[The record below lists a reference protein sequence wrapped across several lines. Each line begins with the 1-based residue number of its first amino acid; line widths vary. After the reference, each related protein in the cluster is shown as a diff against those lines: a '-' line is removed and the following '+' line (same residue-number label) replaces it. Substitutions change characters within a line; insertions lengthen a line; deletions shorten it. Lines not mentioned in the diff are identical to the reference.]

1 MAWVKIPKENHP
13 LFLAALPKDPRVVTL
28 AMFGGIAGLVNGN
41 MFGGLFGRSAIAK
54 LGDADYAAA
63 MKLDGSE
70 PFDPMG
76 RGHVMTSTV
85 LLAESVM
92 DEPTEL
98 RDWLR
103 KAFDHAVTLPPKKK
117 PAKKSAKK
125 PTKKPVKKPA
135 ARSKKPVKR
144 RR

>member
-1 MAWVKIPKENHP
+1 M
-13 LFLAALPKDPRVVTL
+13 FLAALPKDPRIVTL
-28 AMFGGIAGLVNGN
+28 AMFGGIAGLVKGN

-54 LGDADYAAA
+54 LDEPDYAEA

-76 RGHVMTSTV
+76 RGHVMSNTV

-92 DEPTEL
+92 DDPTEL
-98 RDWLR
+98 RDWMR
-103 KAFDHAVTLPPKKK
+103 KAFTYALTL
-117 PAKKSAKK
+117 PAKKKKAAKAKPKPAAKTKK
-125 PTKKPVKKPA
+125 PTK
-135 ARSKKPVKR
+135 R